1 LLNVENADLSVKKA
15 IHLNYNRFNRNEQ
28 DNKFLFKIAR
38 TNATV
43 LLLGESG
50 TGKSNLAKEIH
61 KQSFFCNG
69 PFVEVQ
75 CTTIPEGLLESE
87 LFGHE
92 KGSFTGAYKTQ
103 IGKAEQAIGG
113 TLFLDEI
120 GELNL
125 ANQSKLLKLM
135 QDKVI
140 SRIGSNHDI
149 KIPTRII
156 IATNKNLWEM
166 VQSGSLRRDLY
177 YRMNIFEVT
186 LQNLSQRTKE
196 ILFFVEEFITEF
208 NLRES
213 STLSSSI
220 KPELKIIL
228 MNYPWP
234 GNIREL
240 KNVIDRLCYLSEDGE
255 LRPDDLPECFY
266 KTKTESSET
275 ICKSTLFPKEKK
287 TLKQI
292 EKEHIELI
300 LNTEDSFDKAAQT
313 LGITTVT
320 LWRKRKEFNLVEPR
334 DIVI

>member
-1 LLNVENADLSVKKA
+1 MLNSENIHLSLETA
-15 IHLNYNRFNRNEQ
+15 IHLDHNQYDTNDSE
-28 DNKFLFKIAR
+28 NKFLMKIAR

-50 TGKSNLAKEIH
+50 TGKSNLARKIH

-69 PFVEVQ
+69 PFVEIQ
-75 CTTIPEGLLESE
+75 CTTIPENLLESE

-103 IGKAEQAIGG
+103 MGKAEQAIGG

-125 ANQSKLLKLM
+125 ANQAKLLKLM

-140 SRIGSNHDI
+140 TRIGSTTDL

-156 IATNKNLWEM
+156 VATNRNLLEM
-166 VQSGSLRRDLY
+166 VRTGSLRRDLY
-177 YRMNIFEVT
+177 YRMNIFEVK
-186 LQNLSQRTKE
+186 LPNLAQRKKE
-196 ILFFVEEFITEF
+196 ILSFVDEFIIEF

-213 STLSSSI
+213 SKRSSLL
-220 KPELKIIL
+220 KPELQFIL
-228 MNYPWP
+228 TNYPWP

-240 KNVIDRLCYLSEDGE
+240 KNVIDRLCYLSENGE
-255 LRPDDLPECFY
+255 LQPDDLPECFY
-266 KTKTESSET
+266 NTQTEACEPISQTVDCKDET
-275 ICKSTLFPKEKK
+275 K
-287 TLKQI
+287 TLKQV
-292 EKEHIELI
+292 EREHIERI
-300 LNTEDSFDKAAQT
+300 LKAEDNLERAAQS

-320 LWRKRKEFNLVEPR
+320 LWRKRKEYNLA
-334 DIVI
+334 

>member
-1 LLNVENADLSVKKA
+1 MLNIENFDVSVKKA
-15 IHLNYNRFNRNEQ
+15 IHL
-28 DNKFLFKIAR
+28 DNSQYEKCNPGDKFLLKIAR

-50 TGKSNLAKEIH
+50 TGKSNLARKIH
-61 KQSFFCNG
+61 KHSYFSNG
-69 PFVEVQ
+69 PFVEIQ
-75 CTTIPEGLLESE
+75 CTTIPESLLESE

-125 ANQSKLLKLM
+125 ANQAKLLKLM

-140 SRIGSNHDI
+140 TRIGSTHNI

-156 IATNKNLWEM
+156 VATNRNLWKM

-177 YRMNIFEVT
+177 YRMNIFEVK
-186 LQNLSQRTKE
+186 LKNLSQRTKE
-196 ILFFVEEFITEF
+196 ILSFVEEFIIEF
-208 NLRES
+208 NHREDAEIS
-213 STLSSSI
+213 LTL
-220 KPELKIIL
+220 KPELEFIL
-228 MNYPWP
+228 TNYTWP

-240 KNVIDRLCYLSEDGE
+240 KNVIDRLCYLSEDGV
-255 LRPDDLPECFY
+255 LHPSDLPEYFH
-266 KTKTESSET
+266 TTESGPCET
-275 ICKSTLFPKEKK
+275 LTKNVHLMNNKIK

-292 EKEHIELI
+292 EREHIEFTLS
-300 LNTEDSFDKAAQT
+300 TESNFEKAAQL

-320 LWRKRKEFNLVEPR
+320 LWRKRKEYNL
-334 DIVI
+334 

>member
-1 LLNVENADLSVKKA
+1 MLNIKIAEQSINKA
-15 IHLNYNRFNRNEQ
+15 IHLNNHQFKKSHSDDE
-28 DNKFLFKIAR
+28 FILKIAK

-50 TGKSNLAKEIH
+50 TGKSNLARKIH
-61 KQSFFCNG
+61 KHSFFSHG
-69 PFVEVQ
+69 PFVEIQ

-103 IGKAEQAIGG
+103 VGKAEQAIGG

-125 ANQSKLLKLM
+125 ASQAKLLKLM

-140 SRIGSNHDI
+140 SRIGSNHDM

-166 VQSGSLRRDLY
+166 VQSGHLRRDLY
-177 YRMNIFEVT
+177 YRMNIFEVK
-186 LQNLSQRTKE
+186 LENLAQRTKE
-196 ILFFVEEFITEF
+196 IFSFVEDFISEF
-208 NLRES
+208 NIRENANI
-213 STLSSSI
+213 SSSI
-220 KPELKIIL
+220 RADLKFIL
-228 MNYPWP
+228 TSYSWP

-255 LRPDDLPECFY
+255 LRSEDLPAYFY
-266 KTKTESSET
+266 NAKTESCE
-275 ICKSTLFPKEKK
+275 KLVKNNDLLKECKK
-287 TLKQI
+287 TLKEI
-292 EKEHIELI
+292 EREHIEHTLD
-300 LNTEDSFDKAAQT
+300 TASSFEQAAQA

-320 LWRKRKEFNLVEPR
+320 LWRKRKEYHLLESR
-334 DIVI
+334 